1 MIKLRIRTTMV
12 HERGR
17 KVEFRRLEETTLTL
31 VLILNQ
37 GIFRVIVYEPAL
49 QLASAQYEYTVRTI
63 VKSRPIQSLRS
74 PNSDHHNP
82 HADLL
87 KMLFW
92 TVLGF

>member
-1 MIKLRIRTTMV
+1 MV
-12 HERGR
+12 PPLERRGGISR
-17 KVEFRRLEETTLTL
+17 CGIEFPLDPLTL
-31 VLILNQ
+31 VRTLIQ

-49 QLASAQYEYTVRTI
+49 QLASAQYTVRTI

-74 PNSDHHNP
+74 PNSEHHNP